1 MVHAKLGLS
10 IETKLAVN
18 ITLSITRYSEDP
30 MQIDSYHLYMTINV
44 CLDSLKVIISNLE
57 SN

>member
-1 MVHAKLGLS
+1 
-10 IETKLAVN
+10 
-18 ITLSITRYSEDP
+18 

-57 SN
+57 SNWTYLKVTVPIDSVN